1 MDVEKE
7 IKLIIYQKQNIT
19 EVITHRHQLYDAN
32 NYVKVFGRIIS
43 ALWKMFSGISCVFNI
58 LVPGLIDGGRK

>member
-32 NYVKVFGRIIS
+32 KYLAES
-43 ALWKMFSGISCVFNI
+43 LALSGKCLAAF
-58 LVPGLIDGGRK
+58 LVYLTS